1 MPSRGENREP
11 EGIIKS
17 GDYESKQDDVL
28 GARPVIW
35 VKLN

>member
-1 MPSRGENREP
+1 MTSRGENREP

-17 GDYESKQDDVL
+17 DDYGSEQDDVL
-28 GARPVIW
+28 GVRPVIW

>member
-11 EGIIKS
+11 EGIIES

-28 GARPVIW
+28 GVRPVIW